1 MMGQTVAGFA
11 GANTGKRTDRR
22 SLMTMTGLTD
32 RLTKT
37 ALGALVRA
45 CYWGST
51 PTVRIWWVLQQ
62 AGMDWTKIGEFVD
75 QCVAARVLEKHRYG
89 TWLSMTGAG
98 RQLYKDFDRIAG
110 LADAL

>member
-1 MMGQTVAGFA
+1 MT
-11 GANTGKRTDRR
+11 TRT
-22 SLMTMTGLTD
+22 T
-32 RLTKT
+32 RLKNASGDGTKT

-98 RQLYKDFDRIAG
+98 RQLYKDFDRISG
-110 LADAL
+110 LADSGLDTGG

>member
-1 MMGQTVAGFA
+1 
-11 GANTGKRTDRR
+11 
-22 SLMTMTGLTD
+22 MTTPKAKLTSTS
-32 RLTKT
+32 RLKNASGNGTKT
-37 ALGALVRA
+37 ALGSLVRA

-110 LADAL
+110 LSDAARS